1 MGLDMF
7 GRSRSMGTAKSHR
20 SQALEAMQRNKRMAR
35 TLGCLVASM
44 TLGAA
49 LLDWVQ
55 PKRLPAATTR
65 TELMSIVNR
74 DTPRGT
80 WRSIQLDSQTPGT
93 RGVASHFIISRDGLA
108 YPTSRWQTQQSA
120 GAEGTVRIHLLSAG
134 NSNQVT
140 PEQWKKANELVR
152 ALQRECSIAQEQVHC
167 DELVVPTVSEPTPTK
182 TPVSPTRSSRK

>member
-1 MGLDMF
+1 
-7 GRSRSMGTAKSHR
+7 MGTAKSHR

-65 TELMSIVNR
+65 TELMSKVSQG
-74 DTPRGT
+74 TSPAAWRG
-80 WRSIQLDSQTPGT
+80 IQLDTQAPGGRT
-93 RGVASHFIISRDGLA
+93 APAHFSISR
-108 YPTSRWQTQQSA
+108 
-120 GAEGTVRIHLLSAG
+120 EGTAYRTAHWEAQQDLGGEGIVRIHLLSAD

-140 PEQWKKANELVR
+140 AEQWSEARALVR
-152 ALQRECSIAQEQVHC
+152 ALQQEWSIANEQVHY
-167 DELVVPTVSEPTPTK
+167 DTLAV
-182 TPVSPTRSSRK
+182 TPVPEPSPSKPPAGPRRSAR

>member
-1 MGLDMF
+1 
-7 GRSRSMGTAKSHR
+7 MGTAKSHR

-49 LLDWVQ
+49 LLDWFQ

-74 DTPRGT
+74 DTPRAT

-93 RGVASHFIISRDGLA
+93 KGIVSHFIISRDGLA
-108 YPTSRWQTQQSA
+108 YPTSRWQTQQPA
-120 GAEGTVRIHLLSAG
+120 GDEGTVRIHLLAAD
-134 NSNQVT
+134 NSKQVT
-140 PEQWKKANELVR
+140 REQWEKANDLVR
-152 ALQRECSIAQEQVHC
+152 ALQRECSIPSDQVHY
-167 DELVVPTVSEPTPTK
+167 DALAVPVISDPAPTQAPT
-182 TPVSPTRSSRK
+182 SPTQSPRR